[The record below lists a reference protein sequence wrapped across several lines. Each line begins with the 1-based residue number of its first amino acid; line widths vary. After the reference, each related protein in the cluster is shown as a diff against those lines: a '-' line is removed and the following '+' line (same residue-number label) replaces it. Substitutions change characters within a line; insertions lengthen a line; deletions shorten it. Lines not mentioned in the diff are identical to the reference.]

1 MKNITAFL
9 VASIVFPITLAF
21 AQAQAQAP
29 TAAGPT
35 AEAPRQTTES
45 ELKATIEK
53 LQPDSV
59 VLEIDG
65 QTATW
70 RDLFPHIQ
78 NAVKELNNGRRANRT
93 SPREAI
99 RSMMQKLAA
108 RRMFA
113 LEAKRLDL
121 IPDDE
126 ARKKIESKIEEN
138 LLTDKRNRFK
148 TLAQYAASLELMGH
162 NLLNASLDDI
172 INIMYLNGK
181 LFDDIQITEHEL
193 DLYIRYKKAV
203 NKGIDTLNVQKRNA
217 MNKLAQDPSL
227 QTDEGFKKLAREY
240 SEGVEAAWGG
250 ELRYDFTR
258 KELAEVNE
266 IKEFNWKAGE
276 VTPVLETGSAMRI
289 MRVLRN
295 LPKET
300 PQSPEKLRVAQILV
314 GKLGDSENLNDKEG
328 IKTRLIPQKQKAL
341 IEEYIYQMSQ
351 RYKVKTLLFPE
362 GLWSAPGKSLF
373 TTPAIQTEATDSNA
387 SQAQEKQQPV
397 PGTEE
402 KTEK

>member
-9 VASIVFPITLAF
+9 VASIVCPITFSF
-21 AQAQAQAP
+21 AQAQTQAQA
-29 TAAGPT
+29 AAP
-35 AEAPRQTTES
+35 AQAQAAAPAVPHQTTES
-45 ELKATIEK
+45 SLKAAIEK

-65 QTATW
+65 QTARW
-70 RDLFPHIQ
+70 RDLYPHVQ
-78 NAVKELNNGRRANRT
+78 NAVKELSKGKRSNRT
-93 SPREAI
+93 SPGEAI

-113 LEAKRLDL
+113 MEAKRLGL

-138 LLTDKRNRFK
+138 LMGDKKNRFK
-148 TLAQYAASLELMGH
+148 TLAQYASSLELMGH

-181 LFDDIQITEHEL
+181 LFDDIQITDREL
-193 DLYIRYKKAV
+193 DIYIRYKKAV
-203 NKGIDTLNVQKRNA
+203 NKGIDALNVQKRNA
-217 MNKLAQDPSL
+217 INELAKNPSL

-240 SEGVEAAWGG
+240 SEGVEASWGG

-258 KELAEVNE
+258 EELAEVNE
-266 IKEFNWKAGE
+266 IKEFNWKVGE

-289 MRVLRN
+289 MRVLRL

-314 GKLGDSENLNDKEG
+314 GKLGDPENLNDKEG
-328 IKTRLIPQKQKAL
+328 IKTRLRPQKQKAL
-341 IEEYIYQMSQ
+341 IEEYVY
-351 RYKVKTLLFPE
+351 
-362 GLWSAPGKSLF
+362 
-373 TTPAIQTEATDSNA
+373 
-387 SQAQEKQQPV
+387 
-397 PGTEE
+397 
-402 KTEK
+402 